1 MFLCCLA
8 ALAPTGAA
16 QTPANVG
23 CFNVHKELSI
33 GITEETEMVRG
44 VFDRFFNA
52 YVVQM
57 QQRANSEQQ
66 SDWEFWVVLRPDP
79 KHRKRPHIL
88 IVGHS
93 GGLTVRVADLNP
105 TPGLKVQQESASA
118 AQASIEVTLDPF
130 FRELAGGK
138 STLARH

>member
-8 ALAPTGAA
+8 PLAPTGAA
-16 QTPANVG
+16 QAPANVG
-23 CFNVHKELSI
+23 RFNVHKQLSI
-33 GITEETEMVRG
+33 GITEETELIRD

-57 QQRANSEQQ
+57 QQRANSEQPGG
-66 SDWEFWVVLRPDP
+66 WEFWVVLRPDP

-88 IVGHS
+88 IVGNS

-130 FRELAGGK
+130 FKELAGGK
-138 STLARH
+138 STPTRH